1 LTPPALRFAT
11 ATFERYARVDIG
23 RKIDE
28 MRLRYVCSA
37 LFAALLFIIGLRS
50 ALAQSAMPQ
59 PSAPATASPSP
70 SPSPSPRGFAI
81 GVDAHTTFISE
92 GTRGPGI
99 SPPEGPGFAAGS
111 PLSPL
116 TPYDTFSSAPLT
128 PGNGWENAVYFR
140 PSFTTPGLTFSAT
153 LGAGYI
159 SGSTTTAS
167 YWGEP
172 LFDTLNPHLGF
183 QQLGFHIVFP
193 THAGQ
198 DDGTGFAASVLSGSV
213 ATNDGHVLVR
223 GGWFDL
229 QQTDGFVFTQPAVTN
244 FAPAISFAT
253 AETLGN
259 GPPNLDWW
267 QASDGVLPLH
277 GIDGVYKQGLGT
289 VELTDAALPSLP
301 GTGAQMEMASFVIDH
316 GEGTRYSADVLHVT
330 TGGALIPTTVLY
342 GAGSRLFLTPQG
354 ELPTSTIGG
363 QQQTIFGLRGAFHVS
378 KSVDGVAEYGHSTY
392 AAQNVAEPG
401 TGKPGNYY
409 HVGAT
414 KNFGTQA
421 SFGIDAYRNEPFYAQ
436 TLLPYG
442 APENVWSVAWS
453 WPGQWLKSN
462 YQLINDFP
470 VNINREGYRAHAA
483 LTTGQVQIKAVYGN
497 FGQIDPIT
505 VSNALQTGFIDGFF
519 LPQADA
525 NATLGRQH
533 QYGLWGD
540 WKSGLGELTV
550 DYDEDTM
557 RRLAVLGAS
566 QDTVSYDA
574 PSYVLG
580 FSHHFTSRLLGSIS
594 YGRYAMRGSFGQGIT
609 NVDYAE
615 RVGMSGLEYTESPAT
630 GTLVSVRWSAL
641 NGIPSVPPTGP
652 SPAFSGTMFVLEQRL
667 KI

>member
-1 LTPPALRFAT
+1 MLRGVFFGGVAAIATPLS
-11 ATFERYARVDIG
+11 VH
-23 RKIDE
+23 
-28 MRLRYVCSA
+28 
-37 LFAALLFIIGLRS
+37 
-50 ALAQSAMPQ
+50 AQSAMPQ
-59 PSAPATASPSP
+59 PSSVASATPSP
-70 SPSPSPRGFAI
+70 SPAASPRGFAI

-99 SPPEGPGFAAGS
+99 SPPEGPGFALGS

-128 PGNGWENAVYFR
+128 PGNAWESAVYFR
-140 PSFTTPGLTFSAT
+140 PTFTTPGLVFAAT
-153 LGAGYI
+153 LGAGYVT
-159 SGSTTTAS
+159 GSTTAAA

-198 DDGTGFAASVLSGSV
+198 DDGAGVAASILSGSV
-213 ATNDGHVLVR
+213 ATNDGRALVR

-229 QQTDGFVFTQPAVTN
+229 QQSDGFVFTQPAVTN
-244 FAPAISFAT
+244 VAPSISFAT

-259 GPPNLDWW
+259 GAPNLDWW
-267 QASDGVLPLH
+267 QTSDAVLPLH
-277 GIDGVYKQGLGT
+277 GIDGVFKQGLGT
-289 VELTDAALPSLP
+289 LELTDAALPSLP
-301 GTGAQMEMASFVIDH
+301 GTGVQMQMATLVVDH
-316 GEGTRYSADVLHVT
+316 GEGTRYSADVLHVS
-330 TGGALIPTTVLY
+330 TGGNLIATTVLY
-342 GAGSRLFLTPQG
+342 GSDPSLFVSPQG
-354 ELPTSTIGG
+354 ALPTSTIGG
-363 QQQTIFGLRGAFHVS
+363 QQQTIFGLRAAFHVT
-378 KSVDGVAEYGHSTY
+378 KSVNGIIEYGHSTY

-409 HVGAT
+409 HAGAAKSLG
-414 KNFGTQA
+414 KNATV
-421 SFGIDAYRNEPFYAQ
+421 GIDAYRNEPFYAQ

-442 APENVWSVAWS
+442 TPENVWSVAWS

-470 VNINREGYRAHAA
+470 VNINRQGYRAHAA
-483 LTTGQVQIKAVYGN
+483 LSSGQLQFKAVYGN

-505 VSNALQTGFIDGFF
+505 LSNALQTGFIDGFF
-519 LPQADA
+519 LPEADA
-525 NATLGRQH
+525 DATLGRQH

-540 WKSGLGELTV
+540 WHSGLGDVTV

-557 RRLAVLGAS
+557 RRLAVAS
-566 QDTVSYDA
+566 APIDTVSYDA
-574 PSYVLG
+574 PSYVLS
-580 FSHHFTSRLLGSIS
+580 FSHHFGSRVIGSVS
-594 YGRYAMRGSFGQGIT
+594 YGRYAMRGSFGQAVT

-615 RVGMSGLEYTESPAT
+615 RVGMSGFEYEESPSTA
-630 GTLVSVRWSAL
+630 TLVSLRWSGL
-641 NGIPSVPPTGP
+641 NGNPSIPPTGP